1 MTRTYELGFVV
12 EPRQSDE
19 EVQALTD
26 KYKEMIVAA
35 GAEVTYEDHWG
46 KRKLA
51 YPIEKYTEG
60 KYVFLYISA
69 NGTVPPFPEIE
80 RLMGQNDKVLRF
92 LTVRTDEGIKRAMRK
107 GKIKPHIPGQEE
119 EAEPAVE
126 ETDKAD
132 ESQES

>member
-19 EVQALTD
+19 DVQALTA
-26 KYKEMIVAA
+26 KYKEMIEGA

-69 NGTVPPFPEIE
+69 TDTVPPFTEIE
-80 RLMGQNDKVLRF
+80 RLMGQNDKVLRY
-92 LTVRTDEGIKRAMRK
+92 LTVRTDEDIKRAMRK
-107 GKIKPHIPGQEE
+107 GKVKPHIPGQEE
-119 EAEPAVE
+119 EPEVAEAATAE
-126 ETDKAD
+126 